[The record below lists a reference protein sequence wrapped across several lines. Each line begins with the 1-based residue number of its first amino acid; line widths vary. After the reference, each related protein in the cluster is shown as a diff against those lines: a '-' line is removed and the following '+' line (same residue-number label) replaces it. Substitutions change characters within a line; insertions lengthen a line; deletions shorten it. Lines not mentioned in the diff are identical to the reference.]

1 MPLAPADELVLVP
14 TSYADWDRRS
24 VLSADHLRGTRALLG
39 QVPEPVL
46 ARRKFRPSPSTV
58 SQWVGDGLSIGEAED
73 VDQAGR
79 AALLL
84 ASTLA
89 SASKSP
95 TRSCS
100 REAGRSALGETGV
113 MLCGVVAAQA
123 EEVDKAGR
131 AALLLAL

>member
-1 MPLAPADELVLVP
+1 MLVVGGRELSGRRRCEGNSGGGGFGGGGSFGRASC
-14 TSYADWDRRS
+14 TTWDK
-24 VLSADHLRGTRALLG
+24 SAAGTRALLG

-89 SASKSP
+89 SASTTS
-95 TRSCS
+95 
-100 REAGRSALGETGV
+100 
-113 MLCGVVAAQA
+113 
-123 EEVDKAGR
+123 
-131 AALLLAL
+131 